1 MEWWSVREETHGQVQ
16 DSDAEEGPGSRDGEF
31 RGGPSGWAGLRKSS
45 EDWASVGTED
55 KEGEGI

>member
-1 MEWWSVREETHGQVQ
+1 MGWWSVREETRGQVQ

-45 EDWASVGTED
+45 ED
-55 KEGEGI
+55 